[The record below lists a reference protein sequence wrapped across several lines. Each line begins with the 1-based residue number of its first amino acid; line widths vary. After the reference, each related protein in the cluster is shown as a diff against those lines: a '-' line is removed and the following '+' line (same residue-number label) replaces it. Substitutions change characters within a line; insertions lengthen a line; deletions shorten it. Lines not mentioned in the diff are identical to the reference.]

1 MTCPTPAVTT
11 APEAVFVFGPHRAAY
26 NAIREMS
33 TFITSRKMWLGVG
46 GTALFLGLFFWRT
59 DLRGLAD
66 ALAQANYWW
75 VVPAV
80 AIWFLSA
87 AVRSLRWHYLLRR
100 LVRLSTATLYPIV
113 IIGYMANN
121 LLPLRTGEL
130 VRAYV
135 LGERHKVS
143 KMSTLGTIAV
153 ERVFDGVVLVAFL
166 LLAGAMLGL
175 SSELRGL
182 AAGMALVFVLLLAVF
197 VYVASSPHRAGRWVE
212 RLVGLLPDALRQR
225 AQGPLDSFLSGLQ
238 CLQSPFLVSLVL
250 ATSLGAWLL
259 EALMYYLV
267 GLAFDI
273 DEGFVAYLMVA
284 AAANLAITLPS
295 ASVGIGPFEL
305 LAKET
310 LTFLGVGSAVAGA
323 YAIAL
328 HGFLLLPVI
337 VAGLVF
343 LWAINLSL
351 GRTLGGAAG
360 EPVAAIADQAE

>member
-1 MTCPTPAVTT
+1 MQ
-11 APEAVFVFGPHRAAY
+11 
-26 NAIREMS
+26 
-33 TFITSRKMWLGVG
+33 TFITSRKLWLGLI

-59 DLRGLAD
+59 DLPEIAD
-66 ALAQANYWW
+66 ALGDANYWW
-75 VVPAV
+75 VIPAV
-80 AIWFLSA
+80 AVWFVSA
-87 AVRSLRWHYLLRR
+87 ALRSLRWHYLLRG
-100 LVRLSTATLYPIV
+100 LASLKTATLYPIV

-135 LGERHKVS
+135 LGERHKLS

-153 ERVFDGVVLVAFL
+153 ERVFDGVVLVSFL
-166 LLAGAMLGL
+166 LLGGAILGL
-175 SSELRGL
+175 NSDLRALAVGMTVAFAVLL
-182 AAGMALVFVLLLAVF
+182 AAFI
-197 VYVASSPHRAGRWVE
+197 YIASSPRRASRWTE
-212 RLVGLLPDALRQR
+212 RLVRLLPHSVRER
-225 AQGPLDSFLSGLQ
+225 AQGLVDAFLEGLK
-238 CLQSPFLVSLVL
+238 CLQSPSLVVLVL

-259 EALMYYLV
+259 EAFMYYLV
-267 GLAFDI
+267 GLSFDI
-273 DEGFVAYLMVA
+273 GEGFAAYLMVA

-295 ASVGIGPFEL
+295 TSGGIGPFEL

-328 HGFLLLPVI
+328 HGLLLLPVI

-351 GRTLGGAAG
+351 ARTLGGDSS
-360 EPVAAIADQAE
+360 EPVAALAEQAE